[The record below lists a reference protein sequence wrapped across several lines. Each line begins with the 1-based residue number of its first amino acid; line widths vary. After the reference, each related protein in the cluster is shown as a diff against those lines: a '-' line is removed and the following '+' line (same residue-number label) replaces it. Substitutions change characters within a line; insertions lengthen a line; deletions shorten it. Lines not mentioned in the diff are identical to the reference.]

1 MYDILFDESKEGP
14 ANLIVLEEFKVGYSG
29 SMKTGTENRT
39 GPGLVEPKTEPEPAF
54 RTENRTGTDFFKF
67 LGTGTRTGTEKNL
80 KSSNELELFF
90 S

>member
-1 MYDILFDESKEGP
+1 MREIRKT
-14 ANLIVLEEFKVGYSG
+14 KVQTIGYSR

-67 LGTGTRTGTEKNL
+67 LGTGTRTGTEK
-80 KSSNELELFF
+80 KSQIVK
-90 S
+90 